1 MLNRLQGVVRP
12 QAAIVHLNLFPTII
26 LYIFARIFEDL
37 NIYIHFMNPI
47 KKTIELPDGRTIS
60 IETGKLAKQADGAV
74 EVRMGNTVLL
84 ATVVS
89 AKEAGEGVDFMP
101 LQVEYKEK
109 FSAAGRFPG
118 GFLKREGRASDYE
131 ILTARLVDRVL
142 RPLFPENYHADTFVN
157 IILFSADGVDA
168 PDCLAGLAASA
179 ALAVSDIPFN
189 GPISEVR
196 VARIGGK
203 FVIDPT
209 FEELQKADMELMVGA
224 TYDNIMMVEGEMNEV
239 SEAELLDALR
249 AAHEAIKV
257 QCKAQ
262 MELAEAVGK
271 AKREYCHEV
280 NDEELRADVKAKCYD
295 RAYAVA
301 KAGSADKH
309 WRQDSF
315 DAICDEYIESLP
327 EEEREEKAPLVK
339 RYYHDVEK
347 EAVRRCIL
355 DEGIRLDGRKTT
367 EIRPIWIETDYLPG
381 PHGSAIFTRGETQA
395 LATATLG
402 TKLDEKILD
411 DVLNQGR
418 ERFLLH
424 YNFPPFSTGEA
435 KAQRGVGRREVG
447 HGNLAHRALKRMFP
461 DDFPYVCRVVSDIL
475 ESNGSSSMATVCAG
489 TLALLDAGV
498 KMKRPVSGIAMG
510 LITDTESDKYAILSD
525 ILGDEDHLGD
535 MDFKVTGT
543 TEGITATQMDIK
555 CDGLSYEILERAL
568 NQAREGRL
576 HILNLINEAM
586 PAPREDYKPHVPRI
600 VTMLIPKDLI
610 GAVIGPGGKIIQ
622 GIQEESGATVSIDE
636 IEEGGYIEVAA
647 PNRDAIDKALAMINA
662 IVELPEEGKVYDGT
676 VRSIMDFG
684 AFVEFMPHRDGLLHI
699 SEIAWERLDD
709 MAASGLKEGDK
720 VQVKLIEIDK
730 KTGKYRLS
738 MRALLPKPEGYVE
751 PQRAP
756 RGERAPRRE
765 GGERRENR
773 GPRREGGERRENR
786 GPRPPKKD

>member
-1 MLNRLQGVVRP
+1 MAQ
-12 QAAIVHLNLFPTII
+12 
-26 LYIFARIFEDL
+26 
-37 NIYIHFMNPI
+37 PI
-47 KKTIELPDGRTIS
+47 KKTIELGDGRTITL
-60 IETGKLAKQADGAV
+60 ETGKLAKQADGAV
-74 EVRMGNTVLL
+74 ELRMGNTMLL

-109 FSAAGRFPG
+109 FSSNGRFPG

-142 RPLFPENYHADTFVN
+142 RPLFPDNYHADTFVN
-157 IILFSADGVDA
+157 IIMFSADGVDM
-168 PDCLAGLAASA
+168 PDALAGLAASA

-196 VARIGGK
+196 VARIDGE
-203 FVIDPT
+203 FVINPT
-209 FEELQKADMELMVGA
+209 FEQLEKADMELMVGA

-239 SEAELLDALR
+239 SEADLLAALK
-249 AAHEAIKV
+249 AAHDAIKV

-262 MELAEAVGK
+262 MELAEAVGSTV
-271 AKREYCHEV
+271 KREYCHET
-280 NDEELRADVKAKCYD
+280 NDEDLRKDVHEKCYD
-295 RAYAVA
+295 KAYAVA

-309 WRQDSF
+309 WRNDSF
-315 DAICDEYIESLP
+315 DAICDEYIESIP

-339 RYYHDVEK
+339 RYYHDVER

-367 EIRPIWIETDYLPG
+367 EIRPIWIETDYVPS
-381 PHGSAIFTRGETQA
+381 PHGSAVFTRGETQA
-395 LATATLG
+395 LATVTLG

-411 DVLNQGR
+411 DVLNQGK

-435 KAQRGVGRREVG
+435 KPVRGVGRREVG

-461 DDFPYVCRVVSDIL
+461 DNFPYVCRIVSDIL

-498 KMKRPVSGIAMG
+498 KMKKPVSGIAMG
-510 LITDTESDKYAILSD
+510 LITDTDGAKYAVLSD

-543 TEGITATQMDIK
+543 RDGITATQMDIK
-555 CDGLSYEILERAL
+555 VDGLSYEVLEKAL
-568 NQAREGRL
+568 LQAREGRM
-576 HILNLINEAM
+576 HILDKIQEAI
-586 PAPREDYKPHVPRI
+586 AEPRADYKPQVPRI
-600 VTMLIPKDLI
+600 VTMTIPKDLI

-622 GIQEESGATVSIDE
+622 GIQEASGATVSIDE
-636 IEEGGYIEVAA
+636 IDNAGYIEVAA
-647 PNRDAIDKALAMINA
+647 NNKEAMDKALEMINA
-662 IVELPEEGKVYDGT
+662 IVELPEEGKVYTGK
-676 VRSIMDFG
+676 VRSILDFG
-684 AFVEFMPHRDGLLHI
+684 AFVEFMPNRDGLLHI
-699 SEIAWERLDD
+699 SEISWDRLEN
-709 MAASGLKEGDK
+709 MEASGLHEGDT
-720 VQVKLIEIDK
+720 VEVKLIEIDK

-738 MRALLPKPEGYVE
+738 MRALQPKPEGYVE

-756 RGERAPRRE
+756 RGPRNNNE
-765 GGERRENR
+765 R
-773 GPRREGGERRENR
+773 GPRRDGDRQQRNDR
-786 GPRPPKKD
+786 GPRRNNNHRED

>member
-1 MLNRLQGVVRP
+1 
-12 QAAIVHLNLFPTII
+12 
-26 LYIFARIFEDL
+26 
-37 NIYIHFMNPI
+37 MNPI
-47 KKTIELPDGRTIS
+47 KKTIELPDGRQIT

-74 EVRMGNTVLL
+74 EVRMGNTMLL
-84 ATVVS
+84 ATVVT
-89 AKEAGEGVDFMP
+89 AKDAGEGVDFMP

-142 RPLFPENYHADTFVN
+142 RPLFPDNYHADTFVN
-157 IILFSADGVDA
+157 ITLYSADGVDA

-196 VARIGGK
+196 VARIDGK

-209 FEELQKADMELMVGA
+209 FEQLQKADMELMVGA
-224 TYDNIMMVEGEMNEV
+224 TYDNIMMVEGEMDEA
-239 SEAELLDALR
+239 SEAELLAALR
-249 AAHEAIKV
+249 AAHDAIKV

-262 MELAEAVGK
+262 LELAEAVGSTV
-271 AKREYCHEV
+271 KREYCHEV
-280 NDEELRADVKAKCYD
+280 NDEALRADVHEKCYA
-295 RAYAVA
+295 RAYEVA
-301 KAGSADKH
+301 KAGCADKH

-315 DAICDEYIESLP
+315 DAICNEYIESLP
-327 EEEREEKAPLVK
+327 EEERDAKTPLVK

-367 EIRPIWIETDYLPG
+367 EIRPIWCEIDYLPG
-381 PHGSAIFTRGETQA
+381 PHGSAVFTRGETQS
-395 LATATLG
+395 LSTVTLG

-435 KAQRGVGRREVG
+435 KAQRGVGRREIG

-498 KMKRPVSGIAMG
+498 KMKKPVSGIAMG
-510 LITDTESDKYAILSD
+510 LITDTESSKYAILSD

-543 TEGITATQMDIK
+543 VDGITATQMDIK
-555 CDGLSYEILERAL
+555 CDGLSYEILEKAL
-568 NQAREGRL
+568 LQARDGRL
-576 HILNLINEAM
+576 HILELINQAI

-600 VTMLIPKDLI
+600 VTMLIPKELI

-699 SEIAWERLDD
+699 SEIAWERLED

-756 RGERAPRRE
+756 RGERGPRRE
-765 GGERRENR
+765 GGDRPRGDR
-773 GPRREGGERRENR
+773 GPRREGGDRPRREPR
-786 GPRPPKKD
+786 GDRGPKKD